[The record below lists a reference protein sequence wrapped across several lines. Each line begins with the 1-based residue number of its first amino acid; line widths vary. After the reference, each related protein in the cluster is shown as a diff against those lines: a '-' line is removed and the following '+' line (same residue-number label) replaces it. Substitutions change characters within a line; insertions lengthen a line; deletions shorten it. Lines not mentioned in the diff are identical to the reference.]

1 MGLAMMRIRSTFRPE
16 STRAINNQ
24 AYQQNQP
31 KPAAANGGTAKV
43 KPAAAE
49 QKQKNQDDQYQI
61 HGCSITLRGDG
72 FYGVKPVE
80 SQGA

>member
-1 MGLAMMRIRSTFRPE
+1 MMRIRSTFRPE
-16 STRAINNQ
+16 PTRAINNQ

-31 KPAAANGGTAKV
+31 KPATADDGTAKV
-43 KPAAAE
+43 KPATAE

-61 HGCSITLRGDG
+61 HDCSITLRGDG
-72 FYGVKPVE
+72 FYGVKPVA